1 MNTEERTALEALA
14 GRALTAEDDAVIDA
28 ALPGRRDDLIAAHL
42 SDGRTKIGSH
52 FASERGIL
60 ERYPLGPIEADALL
74 ASLEAFAATAHPMA
88 RIVGRALKFLA
99 MPEGLDIGSPATLGL
114 LDQLM
119 AGGVLTQTQRDGLRQ
134 MATVPDPITTNQV
147 SDALNRAQ
155 GLMPLEG

>member
-1 MNTEERTALEALA
+1 MTPQEIRDAIAASTDLQALAADGNVQAIAEALS
-14 GRALTAEDDAVIDA
+14 V
-28 ALPGRRDDLIAAHL
+28 
-42 SDGRTKIGSH
+42 GRTKVSSH

-60 ERYPLGPIEADALL
+60 ERYPLGPIEADALI

-119 AGGVLTQTQRDGLRQ
+119 VGGVLTQTQRDGLRQ
-134 MATVPDPITTNQV
+134 MATVPDPLTIQQV
-147 SDALNRAQ
+147 KAA
-155 GLMPLEG
+155 MEGA

>member
-1 MNTEERTALEALA
+1 MTPQEIR
-14 GRALTAEDDAVIDA
+14 DA
-28 ALPGRRDDLIAAHL
+28 IAASPELQALQAAGNVQAIADAL
-42 SDGRTKIGSH
+42 SVGRTKVSSH

-74 ASLEAFAATAHPMA
+74 AALEAFAATAHPMA

-134 MATVPDPITTNQV
+134 MATVPDPIVREQV
-147 SDALNRAQ
+147 TEAIY
-155 GLMPLEG
+155 G